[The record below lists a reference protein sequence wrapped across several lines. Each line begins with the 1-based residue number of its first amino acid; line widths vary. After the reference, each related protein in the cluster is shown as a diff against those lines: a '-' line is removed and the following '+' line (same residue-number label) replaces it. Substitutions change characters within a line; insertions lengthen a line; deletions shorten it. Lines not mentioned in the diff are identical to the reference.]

1 MNFENIRIEQDN
13 QVDFEQVAS
22 QSVSII
28 TAIRKQLSTF
38 LFRSELQQA
47 QASYRMKQQRQQR
60 EAALQN
66 ALPGL
71 SLEEKLR
78 HGLYRYMD

>member
-38 LFRSELQQA
+38 LFRSELQEA

-60 EAALQN
+60 EGGLHN